1 MKNFFNYVGKC
12 PEVFG
17 MNNVSLAK
25 CNNIKNNKIDL
36 IVLYSDIIL
45 VSGRNINNIVS
56 TFIYSDTLYLLATI

>member
-1 MKNFFNYVGKC
+1 
-12 PEVFG
+12 

-25 CNNIKNNKIDL
+25 CNNIKNNNIDL